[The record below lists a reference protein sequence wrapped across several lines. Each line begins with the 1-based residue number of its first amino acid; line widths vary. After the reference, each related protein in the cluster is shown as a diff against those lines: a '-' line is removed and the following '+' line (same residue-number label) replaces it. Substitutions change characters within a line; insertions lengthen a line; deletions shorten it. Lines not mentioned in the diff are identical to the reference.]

1 MNEVVGFFRLS
12 KPRGIWFDSAYIT
25 TVTPPMVMTP
35 HIMKD
40 GKNMEQRS
48 HVCSA
53 LSIVH
58 PIELVRGL
66 NAKVYDSEQREYIDF
81 VGGIGV
87 LNLGHC
93 HPRIVAAITEQASQL
108 THSAF
113 NAVPHRP
120 YLQLVKALSAFV
132 PTHTPF
138 DVLLT
143 NSGAEATENA
153 LKIARLKTRRTAVIA
168 FDGGFHG
175 RTLAAVN
182 LNGKVAAYKTQLG
195 PLPGPVYHIP
205 YPSTD
210 TDVSVAQAQAALE
223 RLISVEVDVNEVAAI
238 IAEPVIGEGGF
249 HPLHPEFAQYLRA
262 FCDQHGIALI
272 WDEIQSGFARTGK
285 RFAFEHLGVEP
296 DLLLLGKSIAGGLP
310 LGAVMGSPAWME
322 GLPKGSLGGTF
333 SGNAL
338 ACVAALA
345 TIEILSDDTAL
356 ANMAH
361 AYEQA
366 VLTHYQH
373 WREQGLPVGRI
384 TGVGT
389 MRGIELVDGAGKPN
403 PVLLGKVLQAAREQ
417 GLLLMPAGKHRN
429 IIRLLAPLTT
439 EAEVM
444 EQGLQRL
451 GVVLAQCSADVT
463 V

>member
-1 MNEVVGFFRLS
+1 MS
-12 KPRGIWFDSAYIT
+12 
-25 TVTPPMVMTP
+25 
-35 HIMKD
+35 
-40 GKNMEQRS
+40 
-48 HVCSA
+48 
-53 LSIVH
+53 
-58 PIELVRGL
+58 
-66 NAKVYDSEQREYIDF
+66 
-81 VGGIGV
+81 
-87 LNLGHC
+87 
-93 HPRIVAAITEQASQL
+93 
-108 THSAF
+108 
-113 NAVPHRP
+113 
-120 YLQLVKALSAFV
+120 
-132 PTHTPF
+132 THTPF

-205 YPSTD
+205 YPSADNEVT
-210 TDVSVAQAQAALE
+210 VAQAQAALE
-223 RLISVEVDVNEVAAI
+223 RIISVEVDVNEVAAI

-249 HPLHPEFAQYLRA
+249 HVLHPEFAQYLRA

-272 WDEIQSGFARTGK
+272 WDEIQSGFGRTGK

-310 LGAVMGSPAWME
+310 LGAVMGSSTWMD

-338 ACVAALA
+338 ACAAALA
-345 TIEILSDDTAL
+345 TIEILSDDQAL
-356 ANMAH
+356 ANMVH

-417 GLLLMPAGKHRN
+417 GLLLMPAGKYRHV
-429 IIRLLAPLTT
+429 IRLLAPLTT

-451 GVVLAQCSADVT
+451 GAVLAQCSADVT